1 MNKLENIYEKETET
15 ILFAFLEVS
24 KAEFAIEA
32 MPGTADASY
41 ACSCKTIY
49 ALLICMIDSMQSR
62 ITGIHLATE
71 QCKKR

>member
-41 ACSCKTIY
+41 A
-49 ALLICMIDSMQSR
+49 R
-62 ITGIHLATE
+62 GG
-71 QCKKR
+71 